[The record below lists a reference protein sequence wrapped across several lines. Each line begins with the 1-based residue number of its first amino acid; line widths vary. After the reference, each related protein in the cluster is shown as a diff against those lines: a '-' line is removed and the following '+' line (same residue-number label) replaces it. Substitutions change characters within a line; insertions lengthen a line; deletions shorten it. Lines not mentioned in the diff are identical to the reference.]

1 MAILLKLV
9 CKIKTEETV
18 SKSFYEVAVAVTLIL
33 KPQKDS
39 TKILTDQFPLWTYMK
54 KYSIKYLQIKSKH
67 ISKRSSTMIKQ
78 SLT

>member
-1 MAILLKLV
+1 MAILLKSV

-18 SKSFYEVAVAVTLIL
+18 PKSFYEVAVTLIL

-67 ISKRSSTMIKQ
+67 ISKSSSTMIKQ

>member
-18 SKSFYEVAVAVTLIL
+18 SKSFYEVAVTLIL

-67 ISKRSSTMIKQ
+67 ISKSSSTMIKQ